1 LDFPGIVLV
10 GLVPLGVT
18 VVVLLVVSLGEVLDV
33 LEDDALPVVLVELV
47 DGDVPPALLE
57 ALLLVVGAVD
67 VALPLL
73 ASGSHGTLFGFVL
86 GTGVAVCAG
95 GIAVWGVGEAVWAC
109 GVVVWGV
116 GDAVCAGGVAVW
128 GVGDAVCAPTDIAI
142 PQSTRSKQ
150 VNTLILSFIRG
161 LLNIDNASFNSR
173 LVSTGSSYG
182 WYPVEAVDHGR

>member
-1 LDFPGIVLV
+1 MDFPGIELV
-10 GLVPLGVT
+10 ELVPLGVV
-18 VVVLLVVSLGEVLDV
+18 VVVLFVVLLGEVLDV
-33 LEDDALPVVLVELV
+33 LEDDVLPVVELV

-86 GTGVAVCAG
+86 GGTGVAVCAG
-95 GIAVWGVGEAVWAC
+95 GVAVWGVGEAVWAF
-109 GVVVWGV
+109 GVAAWGV

-128 GVGDAVCAPTDIAI
+128 GVGDAVCAGGVAVCAPADTAATE
-142 PQSTRSKQ
+142 SSRSKQ

-161 LLNIDNASFNSR
+161 LLK
-173 LVSTGSSYG
+173 Y
-182 WYPVEAVDHGR
+182 